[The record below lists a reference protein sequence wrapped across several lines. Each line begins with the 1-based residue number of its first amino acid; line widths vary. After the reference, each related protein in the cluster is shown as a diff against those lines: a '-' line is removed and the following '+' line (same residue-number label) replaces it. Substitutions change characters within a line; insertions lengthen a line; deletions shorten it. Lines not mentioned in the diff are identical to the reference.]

1 MMDFDARIEALQ
13 SELLKRRAHTVP
25 WGRWSAYQHGMTTFR
40 ILEAWDRPQRTRL
53 AGLALA
59 AASLVDEP
67 GFLADLIGEEAD
79 RLARLVRD
87 AGTPTAVVTA
97 TGGGDRSDVGEANAI
112 QLASLAGS
120 ACADDGSPGR
130 WLPLASQLAA
140 EVRHLTPQPPQA
152 FAGGTELVS
161 KDAEAAL
168 LTAYRRVTRSLARP
182 DAAAQAALADAA
194 RAVPWVAEPLVVLGL
209 MRLAEADAPAAAE
222 YGTRASEILVSWNC
236 AWDKRLS
243 EFAWYALAKFL
254 EGQGTL
260 EDDEQAFSA
269 QRMAALL
276 EKHGGSPCEI
286 FAHLDAVGVLD
297 TLTQPGDGGVTVYGG
312 DDDDTENRLDD
323 LEFDQLPPRFQ
334 SYLACLSDDDA
345 VPNLETYPSLSA
357 RPWWDPDDVAVTRTI
372 AELADDVFAELHVDE
387 RLRGHGDS
395 PVVLVRSAS
404 RMASLAR
411 LLAEQRDVVAA
422 DDGIRLIRVDPANDA
437 LVGGRAASNLR
448 LRCVVAV
455 GDGAPVTVVVDEVA
469 DTVQRGECLVFDPTF
484 PHEFRSAGDGPATVL
499 CVDIWHPEL
508 TPSEVQLLA
517 GLGRYVRSLSSAQQK
532 PSADPA
538 SAANG

>member
-1 MMDFDARIEALQ
+1 MTDFDARIEALQ

-59 AASLVDEP
+59 AASLGDEP
-67 GFLADLIGEEAD
+67 EFVAELIGEEAD
-79 RLARLVRD
+79 RLARLVRG
-87 AGTPTAVVTA
+87 AGAPTAVVTA
-97 TGGGDRSDVGEANAI
+97 AGGDDRSDVGEANAI

-140 EVRHLTPQPPQA
+140 EVRHLTPQPPRP

-168 LTAYRRVTRSLARP
+168 LAAYRRVTRSLARP
-182 DAAAQAALADAA
+182 DAAAQAALAEAA
-194 RAVPWVAEPLVVLGL
+194 SAVPWVAEPLVVLGL
-209 MRLAEADAPAAAE
+209 MRLAEADASAAAE
-222 YGTRASEILVSWNC
+222 YGARASEILLSWNC

-254 EGQGTL
+254 EGQGAL
-260 EDDEQAFSA
+260 AEDERAFSA
-269 QRMAALL
+269 RRMVALL
-276 EKHGGSPCEI
+276 EKHGGSPGEI

-297 TLTQPGDGGVTVYGG
+297 TLTQPGDDGVTIYEGA
-312 DDDDTENRLDD
+312 DDDAENRLDD
-323 LEFDQLPPRFQ
+323 LEFDQLPSRFQ
-334 SYLACLSDDDA
+334 SYLACLSDDDP
-345 VPNLETYPSLSA
+345 VPNLATYPSLSA
-357 RPWWDPDDVAVTRTI
+357 RPWWDPDDVAVARTI
-372 AELADDVFAELHVDE
+372 AELAGDVFDELEAGE

-395 PVVLVRSAS
+395 AVVLVRSAGKS
-404 RMASLAR
+404 PALAR

-422 DDGIRLIRVDPANDA
+422 DDGIRLIRVERGGTLA
-437 LVGGRAASNLR
+437 GGRPASNVR
-448 LRCVVAV
+448 LRCVTAV
-455 GDGAPVTVVVDEVA
+455 GEGAAVTVIVDEVA
-469 DTVQRGECLVFDPTF
+469 DTVGSGECLVFDPAF
-484 PHEFRSAGDGPATVL
+484 AHEFRPAGDGPATML

-517 GLGRYVRSLSSAQQK
+517 GFGRYVRSLTSA
-532 PSADPA
+532 
-538 SAANG
+538 AANG

>member
-1 MMDFDARIEALQ
+1 MIDFDARIEALQ
-13 SELLKRRAHTVP
+13 SELLKRRAHIVP
-25 WGRWSAYQHGMTTFR
+25 WGRWSAYQHGTATFR
-40 ILEAWDRPQRTRL
+40 ILEAWDRPKRTQL
-53 AGLALA
+53 VGLALA
-59 AASLVDEP
+59 ATSFADETEFV
-67 GFLADLIGEEAD
+67 GVLIGEDAD
-79 RLARLVRD
+79 RLARLVRN
-87 AGTPTAVVTA
+87 AGAPTTVVAA
-97 TGGGDRSDVGEANAI
+97 TSGADPVDVGEANAV
-112 QLASLAGS
+112 QLASLAES
-120 ACADDGSPGR
+120 TCAEDGSPGR
-130 WLPLASQLAA
+130 WLPLASRLAA
-140 EVRHLTPQPPQA
+140 EVRRLTTQPPQP
-152 FAGGTELVS
+152 FAGGTKLVS

-168 LTAYRRVTRSLARP
+168 VTAYRRVTRSLTRP

-194 RAVPWVAEPLVVLGL
+194 RAVPWVAEPLVLLGL
-209 MRLAEADAPAAAE
+209 MRLAEADAPGAVE
-222 YGTRASEILVSWNC
+222 YGTRASEILLSWNC

-254 EGQGTL
+254 EGQGSL
-260 EDDEQAFSA
+260 ADDERAFSA
-269 QRMAALL
+269 QRMTALL
-276 EKHGGSPCEI
+276 EAHGASPRDI

-297 TLTQPGDGGVTVYGG
+297 TLTQPGDAGVTVYGG
-312 DDDDTENRLDD
+312 DDDPENQLDD
-323 LEFDQLPPRFQ
+323 LEFDQLPSRFQ
-334 SYLACLSDDDA
+334 SYLSRLSEDDS
-345 VPNLETYPSLSA
+345 VPNMETYPSLSA

-372 AELADDVFAELHVDE
+372 AELADDVFAELHADE

-404 RMASLAR
+404 KFPSLAR